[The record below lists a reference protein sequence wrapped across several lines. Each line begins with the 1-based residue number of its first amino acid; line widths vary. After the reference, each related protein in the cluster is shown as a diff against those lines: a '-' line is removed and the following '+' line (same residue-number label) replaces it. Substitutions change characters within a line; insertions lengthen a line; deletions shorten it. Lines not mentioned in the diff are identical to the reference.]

1 MRSTVFF
8 INGGAGR
15 VIQSIPA
22 LELFSKENPNDDFI
36 IVCEGGMDMFKNHP
50 LLHPRAFDPNHKGL
64 FEDKIKTRN
73 CISTEPY
80 RVWEYYNQQCSL
92 AQAFDIQINNKGIR
106 DLPKPTFKLNTEEDV
121 KGFLAVKEVREK
133 TQKEKVVVFQ
143 PFGRSSVNANGFVYD
158 SGGRSFD
165 TMDSFEIVKRLQEK
179 GYAIM
184 LMSEFSVPYS
194 DLGAKEPVSHPQNIN
209 LREWAGIIN
218 NADHFVGCDSVG
230 QHLANSLDKPA
241 TVVLGSTFAIN
252 TSHAGSKNIEI
263 IDIDEGTKRYSPIRI
278 TFDEEIE
285 RNNDSCMKIGDK
297 TSIFDKIINSVTK
310 RTPVSKKPASNI
322 KSLPS
327 NNLGFNVD
335 TKTSTLPFT
344 TTGVKKNNGK
354 K

>member
-1 MRSTVFF
+1 MRSSVFF

-22 LELFSKENPNDDFI
+22 LELFHKENPDDDFVI
-36 IVCEGGMDMFKNHP
+36 ICEGGMDMFKNHP
-50 LLHPRAFDPNHKGL
+50 LLHPRAFDPNHKGI
-64 FEDKIKTRN
+64 FEDKIKDRN

-80 RVWEYYNQQCSL
+80 RVWEYYNQKCSL

-106 DLPKPTFKLNTEEDV
+106 ELPKPTYKLNTEEDV

-133 TQKEKVVVFQ
+133 TGKEKVVVFQ

-158 SGGRSFD
+158 GGGRSFD
-165 TMDSFEIVKRLQEK
+165 TMDSFELVKRLQEK

-194 DLGAKEPVSHPQNIN
+194 DLGAKEPVSHPQNIG
-209 LREWAGIIN
+209 LREWAGIIKN
-218 NADHFVGCDSVG
+218 CDHFLGCDSVG
-230 QHLANSLDKPA
+230 QHLANSLEVNT
-241 TVVLGSTFAIN
+241 TVVLGSTFEIN
-252 TSHAGSKNIEI
+252 TSHPNSKNVEI
-263 IDIDEGTKRYSPIRI
+263 IDIDVENKRYSPIRI
-278 TFDEEIE
+278 TYDEVIE

-297 TSIFDKIINSVTK
+297 KNIFDKIVNSITK

-322 KSLPS
+322 QSLPK
-327 NNLGFNVD
+327 NLSFNPEVKQQ
-335 TKTSTLPFT
+335 TQLPFS
-344 TTGVKKNNGK
+344 TGVKKNNGK

>member
-1 MRSTVFF
+1 MRSSVFF

-22 LELFSKENPNDDFI
+22 LELFHTENPDDDFI
-36 IVCEGGMDMFKNHP
+36 IICEGGMDMFKNHP
-50 LLHPRAFDPNHKGL
+50 LLHPRAFDPNHKGI
-64 FEDKIKTRN
+64 FQEKIRDRN
-73 CISTEPY
+73 CVSTEPY
-80 RVWEYYNQQCSL
+80 RVWEYYNQKCSL

-121 KGFLAVKEVREK
+121 KGFLAVKEVKEK

-165 TMDSFEIVKRLQEK
+165 IMDSFEIVKRLQEK

-194 DLGAKEPVSHPQNIN
+194 DLGAKEPVSHPQNIG
-209 LREWAGIIN
+209 LREWAGIIK
-218 NADHFVGCDSVG
+218 NADHFLGCDSVG
-230 QHLANSLDKPA
+230 QHLANSLEINT
-241 TVVLGSTFAIN
+241 TVVLGSTFEIN
-252 TSHAGSKNIEI
+252 TSHPNSKNVEI
-263 IDIDEGTKRYSPIRI
+263 IDIDTENKRYSPIRI
-278 TFDEEIE
+278 TYDEEIE
-285 RNNDSCMKIGDK
+285 RSNDGCMKIGDNK
-297 TSIFDKIINSVTK
+297 SIFDKIINSITK

-322 KSLPS
+322 
-327 NNLGFNVD
+327 
-335 TKTSTLPFT
+335 STLPKNLAFNT
-344 TTGVKKNNGK
+344 ESTNKPQLPFATGGKKNNGK